1 MLCLMAVGMSAQKL
15 QKGVSQE
22 LANQRKANI
31 SNIVYDL
38 TFNIPAD
45 VKTPVTGKAIITFDL
60 QNKED
65 VVLDFQG
72 GYSGNC
78 KINNKKRSA
87 SQQKEHIVLPAKF
100 VKEGTNSVEIDFA
113 SLDKALKRQQD

>member
-1 MLCLMAVGMSAQKL
+1 MKNYRVFLSIMLCLMAVGMSAQKL

-45 VKTPVTGKAIITFDL
+45 IKTPITGKAIITP
-60 QNKED
+60 K
-65 VVLDFQG
+65 LDEFMELIG
-72 GYSGNC
+72 EAP
-78 KINNKKRSA
+78 KT
-87 SQQKEHIVLPAKF
+87 E
-100 VKEGTNSVEIDFA
+100 
-113 SLDKALKRQQD
+113 

>member
-1 MLCLMAVGMSAQKL
+1 MKNYRVILTFVLCLMAMGISAQKL

-22 LANQRKANI
+22 LADQRKANI
-31 SNIVYDL
+31 SNVVYDL
-38 TFNIPAD
+38 TFNVPAD
-45 VKTPVTGKAIITFDL
+45 AKTPVTGKAVITFDI

-72 GYSGNC
+72 GFSGSC
-78 KINNKKRSA
+78 LINKKKRSA

-100 VKEGTNSVEIDFA
+100 LKEGANTVEIDFE
-113 SLDKALKRQQD
+113 